1 MKGGEKFI
9 KQFREEKKR
18 QRKKDAKLK
27 LKIRQE
33 KKKAKKAIQQEKE
46 ETGFAIPL
54 SLRKEK
60 ILPNTIKILKIA
72 KDSQNED
79 MRQNQLSGLGIN
91 MRNDIK
97 KMSEKDFNAFIN
109 SDAVDDLKKILSK
122 KTTVFDNIKGYI
134 KAKKDSFKK
143 D

>member
-1 MKGGEKFI
+1 
-9 KQFREEKKR
+9 
-18 QRKKDAKLK
+18 
-27 LKIRQE
+27 
-33 KKKAKKAIQQEKE
+33 
-46 ETGFAIPL
+46 
-54 SLRKEK
+54 
-60 ILPNTIKILKIA
+60 
-72 KDSQNED
+72 